1 MSIHEY
7 YTKIKMTLDSLRTAK
22 NNMSD
27 DFVLCLLAGLG
38 SEYDLI
44 VATINAKSESKT
56 PSDVYGILLSQEN
69 IIEYQNSISSI
80 DYQANIAYHRGNQRR
95 NW

>member
-7 YTKIKMTLDSLRTAK
+7 YTKIKMTLDSLRTAE
-22 NNMSD
+22 NNMSVD

-44 VATINAKSESKT
+44 VATINAKPESKT
-56 PSDVYGILLSQEN
+56 PSDVDTG
-69 IIEYQNSISSI
+69 SS
-80 DYQANIAYHRGNQRR
+80 A
-95 NW
+95 